1 MAHIISKLAINLLL
15 LISVPAF
22 AGVGSISEFKGGGS
36 VKRGAKATPAAKG
49 SNIEKNDTVSTNSQ
63 GRFKIT
69 FVDATTVNITQNSRL
84 VIDDFVYDGNN
95 KSKGK
100 LGLKLALG
108 TARYTSGGIAHGN
121 ARGVGIRTP
130 TATIAVRGTDFVMSV
145 DEAGRSTI
153 VLVPECYN
161 DTDITKIN
169 FDCPAGAI
177 DVITAAGIVTLD
189 KPFQATVVE
198 NAYAPPAPP
207 VMINPSLKGMDNN
220 IQIAPLETDGGQSL
234 IGVAR
239 DSLKKFV
246 NPSKAS
252 SDDNKN
258 PSTNSSSAKEPSD
271 DKSTTSADI
280 SDTVDVVTQVSLPQ
294 ITPTVNNQENS
305 NSPNNDNIEEIAS
318 VIVNVPVPKPIEET
332 SSIEPNENK
341 TTIYTNVSLTFKKM
355 IQEGWAYSRI
365 SRDRN
370 QAVVV
375 WLPKDTEA
383 QVVSSQNGI
392 IDVYNFANHTWPTS
406 GTGMSQGNITVIQK
420 SGVK

>member
-1 MAHIISKLAINLLL
+1 MQWVQMARLISRLAINFLL

-22 AGVGSISEFKGGGS
+22 AGVGSISDFKGGGT
-36 VKRGAKATPAAKG
+36 VKRGAKVAPAAKG

-145 DEAGRSTI
+145 DEAGRSTV

-161 DTDITKIN
+161 DKDITKIN
-169 FDCPAGAI
+169 FECPAGAI
-177 DVITAAGIVTLD
+177 DVITASGVVSLN

-207 VMINPSLKGMDNN
+207 VVINPTMKGMDNS
-220 IQIAPLETDGGQSL
+220 IQISPLETDDGQSL
-234 IGVAR
+234 IDAAR
-239 DSLKKFV
+239 ESLKKYI
-246 NPSKAS
+246 NPAKAA
-252 SDDNKN
+252 SDDNKDPN
-258 PSTNSSSAKEPSD
+258 TGGDSTEEVAVAVMRMPTQEELQELYATFNDGQRPKE
-271 DKSTTSADI
+271 
-280 SDTVDVVTQVSLPQ
+280 
-294 ITPTVNNQENS
+294 
-305 NSPNNDNIEEIAS
+305 
-318 VIVNVPVPKPIEET
+318 
-332 SSIEPNENK
+332 
-341 TTIYTNVSLTFKKM
+341 TIYTNVSPTFKKNV
-355 IQEGWAYSRI
+355 QVGWVYSRI
-365 SRDRN
+365 SDDKN
-370 QAVVV
+370 QIVVA
-375 WLPKDTEA
+375 WLPKDTEV
-383 QVVSSQNGI
+383 QFVSVQNGI
-392 IDVYNFANHTWPTS
+392 ADVYNFMDDKWTTS
-406 GTGMSQGNITVIQK
+406 GTGRPQGNITIIQE
-420 SGVK
+420 SGAR

>member
-15 LISVPAF
+15 LVSVPAF
-22 AGVGSISEFKGGGS
+22 AGVGSISEFKGGGT
-36 VKRGAKATPAAKG
+36 VKRGAKSTPAAKG

-100 LGLKLALG
+100 IGLKLALG
-108 TARYTSGGIAHGN
+108 TAKYTSGAIAKGN

-189 KPFQATVVE
+189 KPFQATMVE

-207 VMINPSLKGMDNN
+207 ITINTSLKGMDNN

-234 IGVAR
+234 ISVAR

-258 PSTNSSSAKEPSD
+258 PSTNSSKSPSD
-271 DKSTTSADI
+271 DKTTDSTDI
-280 SDTVDVVTQVSLPQ
+280 SDSVDTVTQVALPQ
-294 ITPTVNNQENS
+294 TSSTVNNQENS
-305 NSPNNDNIEEIAS
+305 NSNNDNIEEIAS
-318 VIVNVPVPKPIEET
+318 VIANAPAPRPIEET

-341 TTIYTNVSLTFKKM
+341 TTIYTNVSQTFKKM
-355 IQEGWAYSRI
+355 VQEGWAYSRI

-383 QVVSSQNGI
+383 QVVSLQNGI
-392 IDVYNFANHTWPTS
+392 VDVYNFMNHTWPTS
-406 GTGMSQGNITVIQK
+406 GTGRSQGNITIIQK
-420 SGVK
+420 SGAR

>member
-15 LISVPAF
+15 LVSVPAF
-22 AGVGSISEFKGGGS
+22 AGVGSISEFKGGGT
-36 VKRGAKATPAAKG
+36 VKRGAKSTPAAKG

-100 LGLKLALG
+100 IGLKLALG
-108 TARYTSGGIAHGN
+108 TAKYTSGAIAKGN

-189 KPFQATVVE
+189 KPFQATMVE

-207 VMINPSLKGMDNN
+207 ITINTSLKGMDNN

-234 IGVAR
+234 ISVAR

-258 PSTNSSSAKEPSD
+258 PSTNSSKSPSD
-271 DKSTTSADI
+271 DKTTDSTDI
-280 SDTVDVVTQVSLPQ
+280 SDSVEVTQAALPQ
-294 ITPTVNNQENS
+294 TSSTVNNQENS
-305 NSPNNDNIEEIAS
+305 NSNNDNIEEIAS
-318 VIVNVPVPKPIEET
+318 VIANAPAPRPIEET

-341 TTIYTNVSLTFKKM
+341 TTIYTNVSQTFKKM
-355 IQEGWAYSRI
+355 VQEGWAYLRI

-392 IDVYNFANHTWPTS
+392 VDVYNFMNDTWPTS
-406 GTGMSQGNITVIQK
+406 GTGRPQGNITIIQK
-420 SGVK
+420 SGAR

>member
-15 LISVPAF
+15 LVSVPAF

-95 KSKGK
+95 KSKGR

-108 TARYTSGGIAHGN
+108 TAKYTSGAIAKGN

-130 TATIAVRGTDFVMSV
+130 TATIGVRGTDFVMSV
-145 DEAGRSTI
+145 DEAGRSTV

-177 DVITAAGIVTLD
+177 DVMTAAGVVTLD
-189 KPFQATVVE
+189 KPFQATMVE
-198 NAYAPPAPP
+198 NSYAPPAPP
-207 VMINPSLKGMDNN
+207 VTINPLLKGMDNN

-234 IGVAR
+234 INAAR
-239 DSLKKFV
+239 EALKKFV
-246 NPSKAS
+246 NPAKAA
-252 SDDNKN
+252 SD
-258 PSTNSSSAKEPSD
+258 
-271 DKSTTSADI
+271 
-280 SDTVDVVTQVSLPQ
+280 
-294 ITPTVNNQENS
+294 
-305 NSPNNDNIEEIAS
+305 
-318 VIVNVPVPKPIEET
+318 
-332 SSIEPNENK
+332 ENK
-341 TTIYTNVSLTFKKM
+341 DPNTGDDDAEEAAVASIRMPTQEELQEIYAEYNEGNLPKKTIYTNVSPTFKKLV
-355 IQEGWAYSRI
+355 QVGWVYSRI
-365 SRDRN
+365 SEDKN
-370 QAVVV
+370 QSVVV

-383 QVVSSQNGI
+383 QIVSSQNSVV
-392 IDVYNFANHTWPTS
+392 DVYNFMDDKWTTS
-406 GTGMSQGNITVIQK
+406 GTGRPQGNITIIQE
-420 SGVK
+420 SGVR

>member
-1 MAHIISKLAINLLL
+1 MVRLILKLAINLLL

-36 VKRGAKATPAAKG
+36 VKRGAKVAPAAKG

-69 FVDATTVNITQNSRL
+69 FVDATIVNITQNSRL

-145 DEAGRSTI
+145 DEAGRSTV

-161 DTDITKIN
+161 DKDITKIN
-169 FDCPAGAI
+169 FECPAGAI
-177 DVITAAGIVTLD
+177 DVITASGVVSLN

-207 VMINPSLKGMDNN
+207 VVINPSMKGMDNN
-220 IQIAPLETDGGQSL
+220 IQISPLETDDGQSL
-234 IGVAR
+234 INAAR
-239 DSLKKFV
+239 EALKKYI
-246 NPSKAS
+246 NPAKAA
-252 SDDNKN
+252 SDDNKDPN
-258 PSTNSSSAKEPSD
+258 TGGDSTEEVAVAVMRMPTQEELQELYAEFNDGQRPKE
-271 DKSTTSADI
+271 
-280 SDTVDVVTQVSLPQ
+280 
-294 ITPTVNNQENS
+294 
-305 NSPNNDNIEEIAS
+305 
-318 VIVNVPVPKPIEET
+318 
-332 SSIEPNENK
+332 
-341 TTIYTNVSLTFKKM
+341 TIYTNVSPTFKKNV
-355 IQEGWAYSRI
+355 QVGWVYSRI
-365 SRDRN
+365 SDDKN
-370 QAVVV
+370 QLVVT
-375 WLPKDTEA
+375 WLPKDTEV
-383 QVVSSQNGI
+383 QFVSVQNGM
-392 IDVYNFANHTWPTS
+392 IDVYNFMDDKWTTS
-406 GTGMSQGNITVIQK
+406 GTGRPQGNITVIQE
-420 SGVK
+420 SGAR

>member
-1 MAHIISKLAINLLL
+1 MQWVQMARLISRLAINLLL

-22 AGVGSISEFKGGGS
+22 AGVGSISDFKGGGT
-36 VKRGAKATPAAKG
+36 VKRGAKVAPAAKG

-145 DEAGRSTI
+145 DEAGRSTV

-161 DTDITKIN
+161 DKDITKIN
-169 FDCPAGAI
+169 FECPAGAI
-177 DVITAAGIVTLD
+177 DVITASGVVSLN

-207 VMINPSLKGMDNN
+207 VVINPTMKGMDNN
-220 IQIAPLETDGGQSL
+220 IQISPLETDDGQSL
-234 IGVAR
+234 IDAAR
-239 DSLKKFV
+239 ESLKKYI
-246 NPSKAS
+246 NPAKAA
-252 SDDNKN
+252 SDDNKDPN
-258 PSTNSSSAKEPSD
+258 TGGDSTEEVAVAVMRMPTQDELQELYATFNDGQRPKE
-271 DKSTTSADI
+271 
-280 SDTVDVVTQVSLPQ
+280 
-294 ITPTVNNQENS
+294 
-305 NSPNNDNIEEIAS
+305 
-318 VIVNVPVPKPIEET
+318 
-332 SSIEPNENK
+332 
-341 TTIYTNVSLTFKKM
+341 TIYTNVSPTFKKNV
-355 IQEGWAYSRI
+355 QVGWVYSRI
-365 SRDRN
+365 SDDKN
-370 QAVVV
+370 QIVVA
-375 WLPKDTEA
+375 WLPKDTEI
-383 QVVSSQNGI
+383 QFVSVQNGI
-392 IDVYNFANHTWPTS
+392 ADVYNFMDDKWTTS
-406 GTGMSQGNITVIQK
+406 GTGRPQGNITIIQE
-420 SGVK
+420 SGAR

>member
-1 MAHIISKLAINLLL
+1 
-15 LISVPAF
+15 
-22 AGVGSISEFKGGGS
+22 VGSISEFKGGGT
-36 VKRGAKATPAAKG
+36 VKRGAKVAPAAKG

-108 TARYTSGGIAHGN
+108 TAKYTSGAIAKGN

-145 DEAGRSTI
+145 DEAGRSTV

-177 DVITAAGIVTLD
+177 DVMTAAGVVTLD
-189 KPFQATVVE
+189 KPFQATMVE
-198 NAYAPPAPP
+198 NTYAPPAPP
-207 VMINPSLKGMDNN
+207 VTINPSLKGMDNN

-234 IGVAR
+234 IDAAR
-239 DSLKKFV
+239 ESLKKFV
-246 NPSKAS
+246 NPAKAA
-252 SDDNKN
+252 SDDNKE
-258 PSTNSSSAKEPSD
+258 PSTG
-271 DKSTTSADI
+271 
-280 SDTVDVVTQVSLPQ
+280 
-294 ITPTVNNQENS
+294 
-305 NSPNNDNIEEIAS
+305 NDNTEEAAT
-318 VIVNVPVPKPIEET
+318 VIIRLPSQDELQELYAEYNEGNRPKE
-332 SSIEPNENK
+332 
-341 TTIYTNVSLTFKKM
+341 TIYTNVSPTFKKAV
-355 IQEGWAYSRI
+355 QVGWVYSRI
-365 SRDRN
+365 SEDKN
-370 QAVVV
+370 QSVIV

-383 QVVSSQNGI
+383 QLVSSQNGI
-392 IDVYNFANHTWPTS
+392 VDVYNFMDDKWTAS
-406 GTGMSQGNITVIQK
+406 GTGRPQGNITIIQE
-420 SGVK
+420 SGVR